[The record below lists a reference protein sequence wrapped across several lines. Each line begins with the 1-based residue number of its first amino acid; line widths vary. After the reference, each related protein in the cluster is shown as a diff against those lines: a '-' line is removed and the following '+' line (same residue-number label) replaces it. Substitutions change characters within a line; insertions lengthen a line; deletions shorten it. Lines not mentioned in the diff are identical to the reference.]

1 MRALIGAVV
10 LAGLVGSAPACD
22 DDEIEFVAIDGSVI
36 KMRSGATFHVISS
49 DQLDASMWL
58 ALDDVLICKDETEII
73 NKDHEGERVTVKRL
87 RRYTVKKDHHAARIF
102 ESARTVPSPELHA
115 RAHGG
120 EALEPPSTA
129 SNNKELAAKLA
140 L

>member
-1 MRALIGAVV
+1 MILAWLVRFAAVRCGLIALSCSRFWSVARRR
-10 LAGLVGSAPACD
+10 PD

-87 RRYTVKKDHHAARIF
+87 RR
-102 ESARTVPSPELHA
+102 
-115 RAHGG
+115 
-120 EALEPPSTA
+120 
-129 SNNKELAAKLA
+129 
-140 L
+140 

>member
-1 MRALIGAVV
+1 MARSVRSGAMRALIGAVV

-36 KMRSGATFHVISS
+36 KMRSGVTFHVISS

-73 NKDHEGERVTVKRL
+73 NKDHEGERVTVKRP
-87 RRYTVKKDHHAARIF
+87 RR
-102 ESARTVPSPELHA
+102 
-115 RAHGG
+115 
-120 EALEPPSTA
+120 
-129 SNNKELAAKLA
+129 
-140 L
+140 

>member
-1 MRALIGAVV
+1 MARSVRSGAMRALIGAVV
-10 LAGLVGSAPACD
+10 LAGLVGSAPALACD

-36 KMRSGATFHVISS
+36 KMRSGATFHVICS

-87 RRYTVKKDHHAARIF
+87 RR
-102 ESARTVPSPELHA
+102 
-115 RAHGG
+115 
-120 EALEPPSTA
+120 
-129 SNNKELAAKLA
+129 
-140 L
+140 

>member
-1 MRALIGAVV
+1 MARSVRSGAMRALIGAVV
-10 LAGLVGSAPACD
+10 LAVLVGGSAPACD

-73 NKDHEGERVTVKRL
+73 NKDHDGERVTVKRL
-87 RRYTVKKDHHAARIF
+87 RR
-102 ESARTVPSPELHA
+102 
-115 RAHGG
+115 
-120 EALEPPSTA
+120 
-129 SNNKELAAKLA
+129 
-140 L
+140 

>member
-49 DQLDASMWL
+49 VSSTRR
-58 ALDDVLICKDETEII
+58 C
-73 NKDHEGERVTVKRL
+73 GSRL
-87 RRYTVKKDHHAARIF
+87 TT
-102 ESARTVPSPELHA
+102 S
-115 RAHGG
+115 
-120 EALEPPSTA
+120 
-129 SNNKELAAKLA
+129 
-140 L
+140 

>member
-10 LAGLVGSAPACD
+10 LAGLVGSAPALACD

-87 RRYTVKKDHHAARIF
+87 RR
-102 ESARTVPSPELHA
+102 
-115 RAHGG
+115 
-120 EALEPPSTA
+120 
-129 SNNKELAAKLA
+129 
-140 L
+140 